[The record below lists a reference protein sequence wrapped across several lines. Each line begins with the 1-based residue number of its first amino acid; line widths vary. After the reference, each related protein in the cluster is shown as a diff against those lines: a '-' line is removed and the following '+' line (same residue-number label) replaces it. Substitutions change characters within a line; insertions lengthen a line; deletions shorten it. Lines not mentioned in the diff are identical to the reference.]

1 MKMKNDLLFLE
12 HCGTQ
17 MIKPNH
23 SLMTGFSPQGEKG
36 RNGNCYNSTVPSI
49 INEHTKRPGSLYVFS
64 KNHLRSL
71 IAAVTPFAK
80 CKTKKISTTLRA
92 QTTIIVHQFEA
103 KRLSHMN
110 CSAKE
115 MPITINHERS
125 KTPIQK

>member
-1 MKMKNDLLFLE
+1 
-12 HCGTQ
+12 

-49 INEHTKRPGSLYVFS
+49 INEHTKRPGSSLYFFEKPFEVTY
-64 KNHLRSL
+64 

-80 CKTKKISTTLRA
+80 CKTKHICTTLRA
-92 QTTIIVHQFEA
+92 QTAIGGASNPES

-110 CSAKE
+110 CSAKG

-125 KTPIQK
+125 KTPIQE